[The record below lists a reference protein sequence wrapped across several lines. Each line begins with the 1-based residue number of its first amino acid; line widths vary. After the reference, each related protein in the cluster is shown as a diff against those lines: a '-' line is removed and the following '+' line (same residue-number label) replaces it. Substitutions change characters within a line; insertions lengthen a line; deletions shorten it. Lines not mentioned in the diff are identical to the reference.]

1 MIGVYDSGLGAIT
14 VLSHLLKELPN
25 EEFLC
30 LIDNENAPYGEKE
43 KEVLDKIIT
52 KNIETLIDKGCKI
65 IAIACNT
72 ASTFVSDLR
81 KKFDIPIVAIEPAIK
96 MVYDND
102 KDERTLVLAT
112 PYTIQSEK
120 FKNLFYQYSNDKF
133 ILLPCP
139 NLASLIEEYDYEK
152 LRTYLKELLTPY
164 KDIKQV
170 VLGCTHYPL
179 IKKEL
184 QEFLPHALLYDG
196 GKGVS
201 LQTKRVLVEKGLLHT
216 KKRKQHITFIFTNGK
231 NYQEKFLQA
240 LDTYKKQC

>member
-1 MIGVYDSGLGAIT
+1 M
-14 VLSHLLKELPN
+14 
-25 EEFLC
+25 
-30 LIDNENAPYGEKE
+30 
-43 KEVLDKIIT
+43 
-52 KNIETLIDKGCKI
+52 
-65 IAIACNT
+65 
-72 ASTFVSDLR
+72 
-81 KKFDIPIVAIEPAIK
+81 
-96 MVYDND
+96 
-102 KDERTLVLAT
+102 
-112 PYTIQSEK
+112 
-120 FKNLFYQYSNDKF
+120 
-133 ILLPCP
+133 
-139 NLASLIEEYDYEK
+139 
-152 LRTYLKELLTPY
+152 KELLTPY

-184 QEFLPHALLYDG
+184 QEFLPQALLYDG